1 MPCDFTGNIQSRGT
15 IQRALLEAPR
25 CTSKIM
31 LLDHLKVRMLIKPL
45 LAPNSTSVS
54 KRSPTMQ
61 MRDLLVAQMDDRPHH
76 RPWGHTHEECATRS
90 GHVSQSNFI
99 LSEAEHYRGE
109 GGASEINAIIFSSF
123 ERD

>member
-1 MPCDFTGNIQSRGT
+1 ME
-15 IQRALLEAPR
+15 AL
-25 CTSKIM
+25 
-31 LLDHLKVRMLIKPL
+31 
-45 LAPNSTSVS
+45 
-54 KRSPTMQ
+54 
-61 MRDLLVAQMDDRPHH
+61 RDYMKGEGHSHDVAQMDDRPHH